1 MKKTYTRIVYLVMLM
16 NLFLA
21 SALPASV
28 VAVEQLESTTSQE
41 QMTTT
46 VNKELTT
53 ETSQQT
59 EPASETTVAS
69 EGTANTTEV
78 ARVRNKRDT
87 SAVGKNSVKISTST
101 GAEDWPLSMR
111 VGEVA
116 LDAQGLTGT
125 LTDSYI
131 DIRYEGK
138 YIDTFKVG
146 NASFIK

>member
-1 MKKTYTRIVYLVMLM
+1 MRKTYTRIVHLVMLM

-41 QMTTT
+41 TTT
-46 VNKELTT
+46 ASTEATT
-53 ETSQQT
+53 ETSQPT
-59 EPASETTVAS
+59 EQVSETTVAP

-116 LDAQGLTGT
+116 LDAQGLT
-125 LTDSYI
+125 
-131 DIRYEGK
+131 
-138 YIDTFKVG
+138 
-146 NASFIK
+146 

>member
-1 MKKTYTRIVYLVMLM
+1 MKKTYTRIVHLVMLM

-21 SALPASV
+21 SALPVSV

-59 EPASETTVAS
+59 EPASETVVAP

-78 ARVRNKRDT
+78 ARVRGKRDT

-116 LDAQGLTGT
+116 
-125 LTDSYI
+125 
-131 DIRYEGK
+131 
-138 YIDTFKVG
+138 
-146 NASFIK
+146 

>member
-1 MKKTYTRIVYLVMLM
+1 MKKTYTRIVHLVMLM

-59 EPASETTVAS
+59 EPASERWWRQKVQRIQRKSLVSVTN
-69 EGTANTTEV
+69 GILQQW
-78 ARVRNKRDT
+78 
-87 SAVGKNSVKISTST
+87 GKTPLKSPLQREQKT
-101 GAEDWPLSMR
+101 GLYPCVS
-111 VGEVA
+111 
-116 LDAQGLTGT
+116 
-125 LTDSYI
+125 
-131 DIRYEGK
+131 GK
-138 YIDTFKVG
+138 LH
-146 NASFIK
+146 

>member
-1 MKKTYTRIVYLVMLM
+1 MKKTYTRIVHLVMLM

-87 SAVGKNSVKISTST
+87 SAWI
-101 GAEDWPLSMR
+101 
-111 VGEVA
+111 
-116 LDAQGLTGT
+116 
-125 LTDSYI
+125 
-131 DIRYEGK
+131 
-138 YIDTFKVG
+138 
-146 NASFIK
+146 IKPCS